1 MMGRVIGIDLGTTNS
16 AVAIVNEYGRPEIL
30 TNREGGRVTPSV
42 VMFDGDSPVVG
53 EIAKASAVM
62 RPLDTVQFV
71 KRHMG
76 TRDWSFRTST
86 GGSYSPEDISAIVLA
101 RLKADAEEKLG
112 ETITQAV
119 ITVPAYF
126 DDAGRTATMDAA
138 QIAGLEVMRLINEP
152 TAAALAY
159 GLDSK
164 GAETVLVYD
173 LGGGT
178 FDVTIMKLDPSKAEF
193 TVVST
198 DGDKQLGGFDWDNLL
213 MEWLNQQFAAK
224 GGPSL
229 INEPEAE
236 QMLRDNAVRAKHTL
250 STRDEAKV
258 FLSYRGFNEQI
269 PLSRETF
276 DEITAPLLN
285 RTARTVE
292 KVLEDAQMTWKD
304 ISKTVLVGGSSRMR
318 QVTDLIERIS
328 GSRPSL
334 EVNPDEVVALGAAL
348 QAAVL
353 SGSNTVPIVTASGDR
368 LTGVNISDV
377 TAHSLGVL
385 IEETDDNGRPVG
397 RSINSI
403 IIPKGSSIPCE
414 MTEVYGTLVPNQKI
428 FQCEVTEGEDTD
440 PRFIRKIGIGDV
452 HLPGTGPAGTP
463 MHVTIS
469 YNANGLVNVYVR
481 EPAGKLL
488 GELRVDRTANLSDA
502 KVEESRRRMSE
513 TEVS

>member
-1 MMGRVIGIDLGTTNS
+1 MSRIIGIDLGTTNS

-112 ETITQAV
+112 ETITRAV

-126 DDAGRTATMDAA
+126 DDACRTATIDAA
-138 QIAGLEVMRLINEP
+138 RIAGLEVERLLNEP

-178 FDVTIMKLDPSKAEF
+178 FDVTVMKLDGSDF
-193 TVVST
+193 TVAAT

-269 PLSRETF
+269 PISRETF

-292 KVLEDAQMTWKD
+292 KVLEDAGMTWRD

-318 QVTDLIERIS
+318 QVTDLIERMS

-353 SGSNTVPIVTASGDR
+353 SGSDTVPIVTSSGDR
-368 LTGVNISDV
+368 LTRVTISDV

-385 IEETDDNGRPVG
+385 VQETDEFGRALG
-397 RSINSI
+397 REVNSI

-414 MTEVYGTLVPNQKI
+414 MTEVYGTMVPNQKI

-440 PRFIRKIGIGDV
+440 PRFIRRIGVGDV

-469 YNANGLVNVYVR
+469 YTADGLVVVYVR
-481 EPAGKLL
+481 EPTGKLL
-488 GELRVDRTANLSDA
+488 GELRVDRTANMSDDN
-502 KVEESRRRMSE
+502 VEKSRRRMAE